1 MTTGRRAEGVAIVTG
16 AAGGMGAH
24 CARLLA
30 EDGWPELLL
39 CDLDAARLE
48 PVAAAVRAA
57 GATAE
62 LLPGQITDPAFY
74 DELIAVLGARDIG
87 AVVHTAGVSPKMA
100 DKDTLLAINLDATQM
115 LVEAI
120 RGRMADRGAA
130 VLFAS
135 MVSYFPV
142 SPEADAAF
150 EQALPPGGTAKL
162 RHLAA
167 NPGLAY
173 TLSKRAVRAIARREA
188 KAFGRRG
195 ARITS
200 VSPGFIDTPM
210 MSGEQSPQTLAMLAD
225 SALRRLG
232 SPEELASVAVFLCS
246 PAASF
251 ITGCDIRV
259 DGGAVAALG
268 L

>member
-1 MTTGRRAEGVAIVTG
+1 MTSGRRTEGVAIVTG

-30 EDGWPELLL
+30 EDGWPTLLL

-62 LLPGQITDPAFY
+62 LLVGQITDPAFY
-74 DELIAVLGARDIG
+74 QELIAALGPREVG
-87 AVVHTAGVSPKMA
+87 AAIHTAGVSPKMT
-100 DKDTLLAINLDATQM
+100 DKDTLLAVNLDGTQM
-115 LVEAI
+115 FVEAI
-120 RGRMADRGAA
+120 RPRIAKGGAA
-130 VLFAS
+130 VLCAS

-150 EQALPPGGTAKL
+150 EQALPPGGSAEL

-167 NPGLAY
+167 HPGLAY

-225 SALRRLG
+225 SALQRLG
-232 SPEELASVAVFLCS
+232 GPEELAAVAVFLCS
-246 PAASF
+246 PGASF

>member
-1 MTTGRRAEGVAIVTG
+1 MTSGPRAEGVAIVTG
-16 AAGGMGAH
+16 ASGGMGAQ

-30 EDGWPELLL
+30 EGGWSTLLL

-62 LLPGQITDPAFY
+62 LLVGEITDPAFFE
-74 DELIAVLGARDIG
+74 ELIAVLGSREVG
-87 AVVHTAGVSPKMA
+87 AAIHTAGVSPKMT
-100 DKDTLLAINLDATQM
+100 DKDTLLAVNLDGTQM
-115 LVEAI
+115 MIDAI
-120 RGRMADRGAA
+120 RPRMADGGAA

-150 EQALPPGGTAKL
+150 EQALPQGGTKEL
-162 RHLAA
+162 RHLATTS
-167 NPGLAY
+167 GLAY

-200 VSPGFIDTPM
+200 ISPGFIDTPM
-210 MSGEQSPQTLAMLAD
+210 MSGEKSPQTLAMLAN
-225 SALRRLG
+225 SALQQLG
-232 SPEELASVAVFLCS
+232 SPEELAAVAVFLCS
-246 PAASF
+246 PGASF